1 MHGQTATAAPPP
13 LAPPP
18 PRSRKPL
25 HPMLRQIGV
34 GRLLLTTLLLLLALL
49 FARYSWSVP
58 LVDGVERYLYDL
70 RAAFHLPRSEQ
81 DPRITMIV
89 YDDQTRIET
98 GRISPLDRLILARA
112 LERLDRLGAKSI
124 GIDMLIDQAT
134 PEDPALV
141 AAFKAMRTPVWL
153 GFATFATNPDNMPLE
168 REQFLRAFLAD
179 LKGSQVRATSIRL
192 LPDPDDVIRNWP
204 DQPASL
210 PPLLPIS
217 MAGARPG
224 FDNHQGPIR
233 FRAPLY
239 EDQPVFNELTLQFIT
254 NPAIP
259 DEALRPMIEGRF
271 VMIGGK
277 LPDVDRFKTPET
289 AVTDNTTAGLEVH
302 AHLLAQLLDGW
313 TYRTLPSW
321 PLWPAA
327 ILFVAVGVLTSILNL
342 RPWAVALVVLGFLA
356 LALVGPWWLQSRAI
370 DTQDV
375 PVFGWLG
382 GWALAFVVAGTA
394 ARTVGAEQR
403 RIAQS
408 ALGKYLPRDIA
419 NEIIRDP
426 DRLALHGEKR
436 EIYALFSDLE
446 GFTKLSHAIEPEM
459 VAFLLNTYLD
469 VLSEIVLKY
478 GGTIDKFVG
487 DAIVAFW
494 GAPIARPDD
503 PDHAVR
509 AARAIYEAGERFRR
523 AAPEGV
529 PPIGCTRVGLHR
541 GEAIVGNFGGE
552 GRIQYTALGDSMNLA
567 ARLESANKQL
577 KTTVLVTGA
586 VVERSTLGY
595 FRPMGRV
602 AVRGR
607 ATPIAVYEPVPN
619 LSAEDVTLLTALVER
634 FDNGDAQALD
644 ELASYS
650 AGHPEDA
657 AVANL
662 VYRLRQ
668 SGPGGSFVLE

>member
-1 MHGQTATAAPPP
+1 MHKQTSQTAPAIAP
-13 LAPPP
+13 APAK
-18 PRSRKPL
+18 SAKPL

-34 GRLLLTTLLLLLALL
+34 GRLILTTLFLLLALV

-58 LVDGVERYLYDL
+58 LADSVERYFYDL
-70 RAAFHLPRSEQ
+70 RAAFNMPRSEQ
-81 DPRITMIV
+81 DRRITMIV

-112 LERLDRLGAKSI
+112 LERVDRLGAKSI

-153 GFATFATNPDNMPLE
+153 GFATYATNPDNMPLE
-168 REQFLRAFLAD
+168 REQFLRAFLND

-192 LPDPDDVIRNWP
+192 LPDPDDVMRNWP
-204 DQPASL
+204 DQPKTL
-210 PPLLPIS
+210 PRLLPIS
-217 MAGARPG
+217 MAGERPG
-224 FDNHQGPIR
+224 FDNYQGPIR

-259 DEALRPMIEGRF
+259 DEVLRPMIEGRYI
-271 VMIGGK
+271 MIGGK

-289 AVTDNTTAGLEVH
+289 VITDDSTAGLEVH

-321 PLWPAA
+321 PLWPVA
-327 ILFVAVGVLTSILNL
+327 ILFVAAGVLTSILNL
-342 RPWAVALVVLGFLA
+342 RPWAVALIVLGMLA
-356 LALVGPWWLQSRAI
+356 AALVGPWWLQSRAI
-370 DTQDV
+370 DTQDM

-382 GWALAFVVAGTA
+382 GWALAFVVASAA
-394 ARTVGAEQR
+394 ARSVGAEQR

-459 VAFLLNTYLD
+459 VAFLLNRYLD
-469 VLSEIVLKY
+469 ILSETVLKY

-494 GAPIARPDD
+494 GAPISRPDD
-503 PDHAVR
+503 PDHAVQ

-523 AAPEGV
+523 EAPEGV

-541 GEAIVGNFGGE
+541 GDAIVGNFGGE

-577 KTTVLVTGA
+577 KTTVLVTDA

-607 ATPIAVYEPVPN
+607 ATPIAIYEPVPN

-634 FDNGDAQALD
+634 FDKGDAQALA
-644 ELASYS
+644 ELESYS